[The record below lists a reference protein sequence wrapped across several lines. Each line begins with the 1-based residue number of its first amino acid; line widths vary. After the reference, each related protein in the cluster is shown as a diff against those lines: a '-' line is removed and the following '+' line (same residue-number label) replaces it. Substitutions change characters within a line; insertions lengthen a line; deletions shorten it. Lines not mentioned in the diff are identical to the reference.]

1 MNVSGI
7 IKGGLLAGL
16 VINLGETVL
25 NVFLV
30 AWWNDSIRG
39 RGSKP

>member
-16 VINLGETVL
+16 IINLGEAVL
-25 NVFLV
+25 NTFLL
-30 AWWNDSIRG
+30 ADSWGGPIVNRL
-39 RGSKP
+39 

>member
-1 MNVSGI
+1 MNVGAI

-30 AWWNDSIRG
+30 ADSWGGGPSANRL
-39 RGSKP
+39 